1 MWKPATYTQDRFD
14 DMIDM
19 SIENFG
25 TDNDICDKRFIQH
38 QYFENPAGNALIEFA
53 VDPDNNVLAGQ
64 YVVNPARFRC
74 FGKDVMCV
82 TSLNTLTREAYRGQ
96 KIFVKL
102 AEMVYGRAAEEGF
115 EFVYGAPNQ
124 NSHHGFIARLNFDDI
139 TEFPLYMRPLV
150 PSKMVKEYTSNSI
163 LETVAKPFNVF
174 CNPSKKRTTKIVK
187 LKENNVFHMDEFWE
201 KIKDCYPV
209 MGIRNAEY
217 IRWRYLTVPRRKY
230 YPYVAVVNNKVVA
243 FAVGRIREVS
253 KFNAGMIA
261 DFLYLEGFEKEA
273 GELINALS
281 RMMKADGA
289 SLAGC
294 IMLSHTKEA
303 HLLTKTGFFKCP
315 DKMLPQ
321 PTPLI
326 LRVLDKDMNNKIK
339 DINNWFFTTGDYD
352 VV

>member
-1 MWKPATYTQDRFD
+1 
-14 DMIDM
+14 
-19 SIENFG
+19 
-25 TDNDICDKRFIQH
+25 
-38 QYFENPAGNALIEFA
+38 LIEFA
-53 VDPDNNVLAGQ
+53 VDPDNGALAGQ

-74 FGKDVMCV
+74 FGKDVKCV
-82 TSLNTLTREAYRGQ
+82 TSLNTLTRKAYRGQ

-102 AEMVYGRAAEEGF
+102 AEMVYQRAAGEGY

-124 NSHHGFIARLNFDDI
+124 NSHHGFIARLNFEDI

-150 PSKMVKEYTSNSI
+150 PSEMVKEYTGNAVLSTISRPVN
-163 LETVAKPFNVF
+163 AFFKFNHK
-174 CNPSKKRTTKIVK
+174 NTTTIVK
-187 LKENNVFHMDEFWE
+187 LNESNVSLMDTFWDA
-201 KIKDCYPV
+201 IQDRYPV

-217 IRWRYLTVPRRKY
+217 IRWRYLEVPRRTY
-230 YPYVAVVNNKVVA
+230 YPYVSVVDNKIVA

-261 DFLYLEGFEKEA
+261 DFLYLDGYEKEA
-273 GELINALS
+273 KDLINTVVTL
-281 RMMKADGA
+281 MKRGGA
-289 SLAGC
+289 TLAGC

-303 HLLTKTGFFKCP
+303 HLLEKNGFFKCP
-315 DKMLPQ
+315 DKLLPQ

-326 LRVLDKDMNNKIK
+326 LRVLDQNMCEKIK